1 MLSAILSLALLLVL
15 APLLPGVAARTRSLL
30 TGRRGPPVHQLYI
43 DLWKLMRR
51 GVVYSETTT
60 PIFRLAPIMV
70 AATVVIAATLVPLDR
85 TSSVLRFSGDAVA
98 FAYLLGLGRFLL
110 VLGALDT
117 GSSFEGMGASREVAF
132 ASIVELGLFFA
143 IATLAVATQELSLSG
158 MLGAPLGRHWAPAA
172 PSLVM
177 VALGLFALLL
187 AECARVPV
195 DDPST
200 HLELTMIHEVMVLDH
215 GGPDLAL
222 LLFAGAAKLAVFSA
236 LVVALIVPGPA
247 RSLPVALVILVA
259 GTIGVAI
266 AVGVVESATARL
278 RLPTVPLYLA
288 GAAALAGFGLVLVV
302 R

>member
-158 MLGAPLGRHWAPAA
+158 MLGAPLGRHWAQAA